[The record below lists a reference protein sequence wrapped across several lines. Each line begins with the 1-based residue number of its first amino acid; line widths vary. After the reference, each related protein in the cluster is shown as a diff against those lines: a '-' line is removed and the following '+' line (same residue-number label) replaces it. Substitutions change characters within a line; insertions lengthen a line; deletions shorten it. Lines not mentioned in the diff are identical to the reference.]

1 MHNMTERVGKMKRLL
16 RKLACVVLFICIG
29 FAIPTSE
36 THADDWGYPVFVDL
50 GGDWEMRI
58 DRPAPTHPGSKY
70 HVHVYHK
77 DDEGNKCAENV
88 DGTPSHGTTLDD
100 CHLRIPKRI
109 IKAARNHPEYE
120 KAARKQEKRAER
132 QEFFRRNKRRI
143 EAFLQ
148 EWVENSQEWIDD
160 HYGDIETALAVANVT
175 ITIAGF
181 VFPAV
186 KILNWASKLGI
197 VLTI

>member
-1 MHNMTERVGKMKRLL
+1 MKIHSPHM
-16 RKLACVVLFICIG
+16 C
-29 FAIPTSE
+29 PE
-36 THADDWGYPVFVDL
+36 TNKW
-50 GGDWEMRI
+50 
-58 DRPAPTHPGSKY
+58 
-70 HVHVYHK
+70 HVHIEYNG
-77 DDEGNKCAENV
+77 ERRCSEAV

-100 CHLRIPKRI
+100 CRLPKRV

-120 KAARKQEKRAER
+120 KAARKQEKIAER

-143 EAFLQ
+143 ETFLQ
-148 EWVENSQEWIDD
+148 EWIENSQEWIND
-160 HYGDIETALAVANVT
+160 HHGDIETALAVANVT

-197 VLTI
+197 VLAI